1 MFLKNK
7 EWQILTPNGWS
18 KFDGIKIYGQKETVD
33 IITTART
40 LTSTPDHKWYVDNC
54 TKVEAKDLKYG
65 DKLLGK
71 SITPVLEVK
80 PSKKQ
85 LVYDFINVEKN
96 NWFYANDIISSNC
109 TFVGE
114 SGTLI
119 DSMKL
124 TALTNSIMHT
134 EPHFIQDICGEKLRF
149 YKDIEPGKKYII
161 SLDFSVGTVKDYT
174 VMNIWEFPG
183 FIQIADWSC
192 NKKNQNEQ
200 SKIIFESMWWFYEKL
215 KEVGD
220 TAPEIYWSFEN
231 NSWAEGFIGIVNEK
245 GGFGIFPGELVSE
258 PDSNRPGIEMNKK
271 NRPLGTSNLKSLIE
285 SDRMIVKSPLLVQQL
300 NFFVNVGGKFQAK
313 VGENDDAVMS
323 AVNGIMVYLL
333 KKQDLT
339 NKKNYSAR
347 EAKQEIDNTYV
358 PSFAV
363 SWGI

>member
-1 MFLKNK
+1 
-7 EWQILTPNGWS
+7 
-18 KFDGIKIYGQKETVD
+18 
-33 IITTART
+33 
-40 LTSTPDHKWYVDNC
+40 
-54 TKVEAKDLKYG
+54 
-65 DKLLGK
+65 
-71 SITPVLEVK
+71 
-80 PSKKQ
+80 
-85 LVYDFINVEKN
+85 
-96 NWFYANDIISSNC
+96 
-109 TFVGE
+109 
-114 SGTLI
+114 
-119 DSMKL
+119 
-124 TALTNSIMHT
+124 
-134 EPHFIQDICGEKLRF
+134 
-149 YKDIEPGKKYII
+149 
-161 SLDFSVGTVKDYT
+161 
-174 VMNIWEFPG
+174 MNIWEFPG

-300 NFFVNVGGKFQAK
+300 NFFVNVGGKFKAK

-339 NKKNYSAR
+339 NKKNYSAQDI
-347 EAKQEIDNTYV
+347 KQEINDTFV